1 MGEGVGGGEGKKL
14 YIYNIY
20 LYIYIYVF
28 IYIMNIYL
36 KRRIST
42 FLGWNFY
49 TFLKMLT
56 YEWDRCKTEGPL
68 PYLEA

>member
-1 MGEGVGGGEGKKL
+1 MGEGVGGGERKKL

-36 KRRIST
+36 KRSIST
-42 FLGWNFY
+42 FLGWNFC

-56 YEWDRCKTEGPL
+56 YEWDSCKTEGPL
-68 PYLEA
+68 PYSEA